1 MCDIK
6 RGRGLRCV
14 DKNLFQHSI
23 NLNVNLHPCLQNKLL
38 AIVTGILYDV
48 TRYNSK
54 PKMRNF
60 MIDNLY
66 FSSFHSAALMILERF
81 IGNVTLNSP
90 T

>member
-23 NLNVNLHPCLQNKLL
+23 NLNVNLHPYLQNKLL
-38 AIVTGILYDV
+38 AIFMGILYDV

-54 PKMRNF
+54 PKIRNF

-66 FSSFHSAALMILERF
+66 FLAFHSAALMILERF
-81 IGNVTLNSP
+81 YW
-90 T
+90 